1 MNPPANKTVREL
13 LQVTTSYFEEK
24 GVDSARLNAERLL
37 ADVLGL
43 ARIELYF
50 QHDRPVLGKDLD
62 RYREWVRR
70 RAGGEPLQTILGQ
83 TEFYSHLFKV
93 EPGVFIPR
101 PETERLVE
109 TAADLLGGGNR
120 ALLAPVAVEIGCG
133 TGVVGISLA
142 LELPRLRVY
151 ATEINSRAI
160 GLTRHNA
167 HVLGVEARLEVLP
180 GSRFEPL
187 PSSLQ
192 GEVDLLISNPPY
204 IRRAEIEGL
213 AEEVKG
219 HDPHTAL
226 DGGVDGLDFYHAIAG
241 GMKRWLRPG
250 GHVAFEI
257 GDDQG
262 ADVNRILEK
271 AGAINVQVIQ
281 DYTQRDRV
289 VVGQLPPDHPSVDGP
304 ATPNDSS
311 GIG

>member
-13 LQVTTSYFEEK
+13 LQVTSGYFEDK
-24 GVDSARLNAERLL
+24 GVESARLNAERLL

-62 RYREWVRR
+62 RYRELVRR

-109 TAADLLGGGNR
+109 TAAGLLGGGDHG
-120 ALLAPVAVEIGCG
+120 LLAPVAVEIGCG
-133 TGVVGISLA
+133 TGVIGISLA

-151 ATEINSRAI
+151 ATEINPRAVE
-160 GLTRHNA
+160 LTRHNA
-167 HVLGVEARLEVLP
+167 HTLGVEARLEVLP
-180 GSRFEPL
+180 GSRFDPL
-187 PSSLQ
+187 PDSLR

-204 IRRAEIEGL
+204 IRRADIGEL
-213 AEEVKG
+213 SEEVKG

-226 DGGVDGLDFYHAIAG
+226 DGGADGLDFYHAIAG

-250 GHVAFEI
+250 GSVAFEI

-262 ADVNRILEK
+262 PAVQSILEN
-271 AGAINVQVIQ
+271 AGAIDVQVIQ

-289 VVGQLPPDHPSVDGP
+289 VTGRIAPEPGQED
-304 ATPNDSS
+304 
-311 GIG
+311 